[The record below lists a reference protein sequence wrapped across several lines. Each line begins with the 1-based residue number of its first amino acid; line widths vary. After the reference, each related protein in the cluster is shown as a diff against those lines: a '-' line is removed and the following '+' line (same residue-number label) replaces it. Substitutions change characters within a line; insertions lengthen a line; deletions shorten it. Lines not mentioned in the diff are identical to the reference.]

1 MPENLSKDDQEKLKE
16 MIDTWETAHRAIKFL
31 CAMGNILKWTLGV
44 LAPLAIIWSALHGG
58 KPS

>member
-1 MPENLSKDDQEKLKE
+1 MPENISDDDKEKLRE

-31 CAMGNILKWTLGV
+31 CAMGSILKWTLGV
-44 LAPLAIIWSALHGG
+44 LAPIAIIVSVIHGG